1 MKIKK
6 ILLLLILIICLTG
19 CSKLSDLRY
28 DDIVN
33 NVISVNNNPNIFRK
47 GYKYFVPK
55 GLSVQNAGANYSI
68 LESNEAFYYLYIDLI
83 SFNGKKNIEYNIN
96 NNSVYSKLINYDGK
110 NGYVE
115 IKNYENNQYLIE
127 IMYNYAKIEVMV
139 DDSQINK
146 ALAYSISVLKS
157 IVYDEKVIET
167 LLKDDN
173 LTYTE
178 EKFNMFDKSNKKSGV
193 LNYTDTEVEIEDN
206 NIKDTDYIN

>member
-6 ILLLLILIICLTG
+6 ILLLLILFICVTG
-19 CSKLSDLRY
+19 CNKLSNLSY
-28 DDIVN
+28 DE
-33 NVISVNNNPNIFRK
+33 VINKVITVKNSPNTYRR
-47 GYKYFVPK
+47 GYKYFLPK
-55 GLSVQNAGANYSI
+55 GLSIYKAGPNYAI
-68 LESNEAFYYLYIDLI
+68 LESADRYYYLYIDLN
-83 SFNGKKNIEYNIN
+83 SFNSKKDINYKIKNNIK
-96 NNSVYSKLINYDGK
+96 YSKLINYDEK
-110 NGYVE
+110 KGYVE
-115 IKNYENNQYLIE
+115 IKNYKNNQYLIE

>member
-6 ILLLLILIICLTG
+6 ILLILILFMCVTG
-19 CSKLSDLRY
+19 CTKLNNLSY
-28 DDIVN
+28 DD
-33 NVISVNNNPNIFRK
+33 VINKVIAVKNSPNTYRR
-47 GYKYFVPK
+47 GYKYFLPK
-55 GLSVQNAGANYSI
+55 GVSIYKAGPNYAVI
-68 LESNEAFYYLYIDLI
+68 ESKDTYYYLYIDLI
-83 SFNGKKNIEYNIN
+83 SFNSKKDINYEIKNNIK
-96 NNSVYSKLINYDGK
+96 YSKFINYDEK
-110 NGYVE
+110 KGYIE
-115 IKNYENNQYLIE
+115 IKKYENNQYLIE

-146 ALAYSISVLKS
+146 ALANSISILKS

-178 EKFNMFDKSNKKSGV
+178 EKFDMFNKSNKKTGI